1 MKKQFMVK
9 HRKHFITLTCLVA
22 GMLVLT
28 TAVYAN
34 YDNAG
39 GYTNYKNA
47 VKNLAFD
54 ADNFTA
60 DANMTFTMDGE
71 KVTTSKFTYKCDNGN
86 NSQYTLT
93 NDSLSGE
100 ESTTEFY
107 SYVNGDKKYVYYP
120 ENNGYYESPA
130 GEKNKTL
137 IPMDDATSKKAVRFA
152 ELMADA
158 FVGDLKN
165 NVVLVSD
172 EDGVKTYSI
181 HVEKN
186 QIPEV
191 VNAGLSLMFTA
202 NNNSSRS
209 SSYVTYQDYEKA
221 FGDYYKE
228 KTGEDYKSMD
238 YANLSESDSEA
249 LNKVYSSFDEKYQ
262 AILKDKGNTGI
273 VLVLKN
279 GDYKYF
285 ETYGDYM
292 DSNYA
297 PPESKTMTM
306 FGDDPYVDDVTMT
319 VTLDKQGRLV
329 SDNLEASL
337 VGKDKDGAKH
347 VATMKVNS
355 KVFDYDKTTVDVFDP
370 TGKIKNK

>member
-34 YDNAG
+34 YDDAG

-71 KVTTSKFTYKCDNGN
+71 KVTTSEFTYKCNNGD

-100 ESTTEFY
+100 DNKTEFY
-107 SYVNGDKKYVYYP
+107 TYVNGDKKYSYYP
-120 ENNGYYESPA
+120 ENNSYYENPA
-130 GEKNKTL
+130 GDKNNTL

-186 QIPEV
+186 QIPEI

-202 NNNSSRS
+202 NNNSERS
-209 SSYVTYQDYEKA
+209 NSYVTYEDYEKT

-228 KTGEDYKSMD
+228 KTGDDYKSVN
-238 YANLSESDSEA
+238 YADMSESDSEA

-262 AILKDKGNTGI
+262 AVLKDKGNNGI
-273 VLVLKN
+273 VVVLKN

-285 ETYGDYM
+285 DTYRDYM
-292 DSNYA
+292 DSKYA
-297 PPESKTMTM
+297 SPEVRTMTM

-329 SDNLEASL
+329 ADNLEASL
-337 VGKDKDGAKH
+337 VGKDKDGEKH

-355 KVFDYDKTTVDVFDP
+355 KVYDYDKTTVDVFDP